1 MNELDYTNP
10 YQATPQYFQQA
21 PQLRLASRLKRFLGA
36 IIDNAAMFF
45 SLIPG
50 IALLI
55 GGLVT
60 TDSRGGPAAAAP
72 FFIGG
77 IGLMFLGMLITAG
90 IQIYLIAVSSQSIGK
105 YFLKMQVIDFN
116 THQRSPFLQCFLLR
130 SVVGV
135 FLLGQVPFYQIIDAC
150 FIFREDY
157 RCIHDLIGNSIVVD
171 LE

>member
-1 MNELDYTNP
+1 MNELDFSNP
-10 YQATPQYFQQA
+10 YRSPSNYTQPTQ
-21 PQLRLASRLKRFLGA
+21 QLRLASRLKRFLGA
-36 IIDNAAMFF
+36 IIDNAATLL

-50 IALLI
+50 IAVMI
-55 GGLVT
+55 GGLVAL
-60 TDSRGGPAAAAP
+60 DSRGGPDAAIP
-72 FFIGG
+72 FILGG
-77 IGLMFLGMLITAG
+77 AGLMFLGVLVTVG

-116 THQRSPFLQCFLLR
+116 THQPSPFFQCFLLR

-135 FLLGQVPFYQIIDAC
+135 FLLSQVPFYGIIDAC

>member
-1 MNELDYTNP
+1 MNQLNYTNP
-10 YQATPQYFQQA
+10 YQATSQYTQQA

-36 IIDNAAMFF
+36 IVDGVATMV

-50 IALLI
+50 FAVMI
-55 GGLVT
+55 GGAVMADPQSPET
-60 TDSRGGPAAAAP
+60 
-72 FFIGG
+72 GG
-77 IGLMFLGMLITAG
+77 IMIIAGFGLMFLGLLVVAG
-90 IQIYLIAVSSQSIGK
+90 IQIYLLAVSSQSIGK
-105 YFLKMQVIDFN
+105 YFLKMQIIDFT

-130 SVVGV
+130 SLVGV
-135 FLLGQVPFYQIIDAC
+135 ALLGQVPFYGIIDPC